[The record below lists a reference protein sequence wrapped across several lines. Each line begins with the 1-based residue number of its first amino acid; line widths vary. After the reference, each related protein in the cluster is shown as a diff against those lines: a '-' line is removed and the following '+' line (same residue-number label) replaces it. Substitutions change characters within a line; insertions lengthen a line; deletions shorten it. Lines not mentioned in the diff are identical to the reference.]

1 MNAQARPSLLVG
13 MARLFAAQARLYCL
27 SALIAGLLGVVCLT
41 AVSIFMVRGAGEGQ
55 LDPRAL
61 WQSMTFTHQ
70 MIALFG
76 LLFALWTP
84 ILLAARG
91 VCRIT
96 TEQLSG
102 RPITLSQVVGDM
114 LRFLPAALVYSLG
127 MGFPTMIGSTIF
139 FIPGMVIAS
148 LFTLVVPASTSEPG
162 GVFAILR
169 RGFSLGGKVFGK
181 LLLVTIA
188 SGALLLLI
196 VALRI
201 VLLDRFLPG
210 SMKALF
216 AIRFAITYV
225 PGLLVLVLANIAF
238 TLLYGQAR
246 AAETPLVRDGP
257 TPLQP

>member
-1 MNAQARPSLLVG
+1 MNAQARPWLLVA
-13 MARLFAAQARLYCL
+13 MARLFVAQARLYCW
-27 SALIAGLLGVVCLT
+27 SALMAGLLGIVSLT
-41 AVSIFMVRGAGEGQ
+41 AVSIFMVRGTGEGEP
-55 LDPRAL
+55 DPRAL
-61 WQSMTFTHQ
+61 WQSMTFAHQ
-70 MIALFG
+70 LIAIFG
-76 LLFALWTP
+76 IVFALWTP

-102 RPITLSQVVGDM
+102 RPISLQQVVIDM
-114 LRFLPAALVYSLG
+114 LRFLPAALVYSLVI
-127 MGFPTMIGSTIF
+127 GFPTMIGSTIF

-148 LFTLVVPASTSEPG
+148 LFALVVPAGTNEPG
-162 GVFAILR
+162 GVFTTLR
-169 RGFSLGGKVFGK
+169 RGVSLGGKVFGK
-181 LLLVTIA
+181 SLLVTLA

-201 VLLDRFLPG
+201 VFLDRLLPG
-210 SMKALF
+210 SVKALF
-216 AIRFAITYV
+216 PIRFAIAYV

-257 TPLQP
+257 APLQP